1 MASFAA
7 HFQLLLNFFFAES
20 FCRAIG
26 AFQSAS
32 HSSKEECV
40 QSAPC
45 DVPPCT
51 RPLQIPPRF
60 PTLTC
65 TPHATRH
72 QVGLSALVSKLLLP
86 SRWLYEF
93 EVSICRIYIHIICR
107 V

>member
-7 HFQLLLNFFFAES
+7 HFNCLNFFFAES

-26 AFQSAS
+26 AIQSAS
-32 HSSKEECV
+32 HSKEECV

-60 PTLTC
+60 PPLTC
-65 TPHATRH
+65 TPHATWH
-72 QVGLSALVSKLLLP
+72 QFGLFALVSKLLMP

-93 EVSICRIYIHIICR
+93 EFSVCRIYIHIFQYNM
-107 V
+107 